1 MSRIAY
7 IDPGPP
13 GTESKAV
20 LEELNRV
27 KRSDTQVEY
36 VTLERGPEHLE
47 YRYYEALIIPDLLH
61 KLKELEKENY
71 DAAVIGCF
79 YDPGL
84 SEGREILD
92 RMVITAPGEASFQFA
107 ATIGHSFSVIVG
119 RAKWIP
125 RVKENLVHY
134 GLQNKLASFKVLG
147 LGVLDFHRD
156 ENQTFDLMQK
166 KCEEA
171 VKNDYAESIVL
182 GCTMQFGFFD
192 RLQKKIGVPVIDPLI
207 VSLKYAELLAELK
220 NMMDWHPSRKLGYEP
235 PALKEIRAWNLEKQY
250 GYKDIW

>member
-7 IDPGPP
+7 VDPGPP
-13 GTESKAV
+13 GVDGKAI

-27 KRSDTQVEY
+27 KLSDTQVEY

-61 KLKELEKENY
+61 KLKELEKENF

-84 SEGREILD
+84 SEGREILE

-107 ATIGHSFSVIVG
+107 ATIGQSFSVIVG

-125 RVKENLVHY
+125 RVKENLFHY
-134 GLQNKLASFKVLG
+134 GMANKLASFKVLDMR
-147 LGVLDFHRD
+147 VLDFHKD
-156 ENQTFDLMQK
+156 KEQTFNLMQK

-171 VKNDYAESIVL
+171 LKNDYAEAIIL

-192 RLQKKIGVPVIDPLI
+192 RLQKIIGVPVIDSLI
-207 VSLKYAELLAELK
+207 ISLKYAELLAELK
-220 NMMDWHPSRKLGYEP
+220 NKMGWYPSSKLGYEP
-235 PALKEIRAWNLEKQY
+235 PALNEIKAWNLEKQY
-250 GYKDIW
+250 GYNDIW